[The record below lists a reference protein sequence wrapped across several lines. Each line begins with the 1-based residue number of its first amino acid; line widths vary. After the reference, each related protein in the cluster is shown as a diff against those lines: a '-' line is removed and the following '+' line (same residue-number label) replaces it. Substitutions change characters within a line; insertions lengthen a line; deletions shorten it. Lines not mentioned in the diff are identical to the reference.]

1 MLLLHTSD
9 LHGQAGHFAALAKAV
24 ETIRPDL
31 LILGGNMFPDDA
43 ANVPEE
49 MGKRQPVYV
58 LETFRQWLN
67 GVFKSNPQLTVAT
80 VFGNHDWLSSS
91 QAMEELSK
99 QNPRVRVL
107 THEKPFELSGLAFLG
122 YSRTP
127 PTARYSKDF
136 ERLDQPGD
144 RMPLVGGARWN
155 AARRLAL
162 AAPAKVVYTQFPT
175 MADEIEKISTPAG
188 PWVFVAT
195 APPYGTKLDQN
206 FHREHVGSKAV
217 RTAIEKRHPLLSLH
231 GHVVGSP
238 DVTGECQEMVGQT
251 TAVNVG
257 QHAEGLCY
265 AVVEVDVAGRRI
277 VRVEARR
284 PQ

>member
-24 ETIRPDL
+24 ETVRPDL
-31 LILGGNMFPDDA
+31 LILGGNMFLDEA
-43 ANVPEE
+43 VNVPEE
-49 MGKRQPVYV
+49 LGRRQPVYV
-58 LETFRQWLN
+58 LEVFRHWLN
-67 GVFKSNPQLTVAT
+67 SVLKTNPQLSVAA
-80 VFGNHDWLSSS
+80 VFGNHDWLSSA

-99 QNPRVRVL
+99 QIPKLRVL
-107 THEKPFELSGLAFLG
+107 SHDKAFELGGLAFVG

-136 ERLDQPGD
+136 ERLDLPGD

-162 AAPAKVVYTQFPT
+162 AAPAKVQFTQFPS
-175 MADEIEKISTPAG
+175 MADELEKLVTPAG

-195 APPYGTKLDQN
+195 APPFDTKLDQN
-206 FHREHVGSKAV
+206 FQREHIGSKAV
-217 RTAIEKRHPLLSLH
+217 RAAIEKRHPLLSLH

-238 DVTGECQEMVGQT
+238 DVTGECQDMVGDT